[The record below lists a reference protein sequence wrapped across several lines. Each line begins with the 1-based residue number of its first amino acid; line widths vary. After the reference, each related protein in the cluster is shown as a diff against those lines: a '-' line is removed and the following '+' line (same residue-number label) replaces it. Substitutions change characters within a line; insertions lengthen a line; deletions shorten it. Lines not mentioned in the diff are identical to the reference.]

1 MKKFMKQSDIVCHG
15 A

>member
-1 MKKFMKQSDIVCHG
+1 MKQSDIDCHG